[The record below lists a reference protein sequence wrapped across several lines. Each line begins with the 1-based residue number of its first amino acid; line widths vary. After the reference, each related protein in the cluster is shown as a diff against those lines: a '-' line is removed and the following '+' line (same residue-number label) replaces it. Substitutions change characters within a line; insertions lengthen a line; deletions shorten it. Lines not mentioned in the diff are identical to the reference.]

1 MFLLRQLDIH
11 RIVDPR
17 TFARIQIKKLKENV
31 KPPE

>member
-17 TFARIQIKKLKENV
+17 TFARIQIKKRKGFV
-31 KPPE
+31 KRPE

>member
-17 TFARIQIKKLKENV
+17 TFARIQIKNGKDL
-31 KPPE
+31 